1 MNKKT
6 LTIDAEN
13 FDDLESFFDE
23 IDRVFTKDLGW
34 ETGHNLNAFHDILCG
49 GFGVFDYDEK
59 INLIWKNI
67 AKSKRE
73 LGNEMVKTLVS
84 IIREEENINFIEN

>member
-6 LTIDAEN
+6 ITIDAEN
-13 FDDLESFFDE
+13 FDDLETFFDE
-23 IDRVFTKDLGW
+23 IDRVLTKDLDW

-49 GFGVFDYDEK
+49 GFGVFDYDEP

-73 LGNEMVKTLVS
+73 LENEMVEILVS
-84 IIREEENINFIEN
+84 MILEEENINFIEN

>member
-6 LTIDAEN
+6 ITIDAEN
-13 FDDLESFFDE
+13 FDDLETFFDE
-23 IDRVFTKDLGW
+23 IDRVLTKDLDW

-49 GFGVFDYDEK
+49 GFGVFDYDEH

-73 LGNEMVKTLVS
+73 LGNEMVEILVS
-84 IIREEENINFIEN
+84 IILEEENINFIEN